1 MRASA
6 HSWIVVAIAAVAATV
21 AIPPLTYA
29 QVPTDS
35 AARPY
40 RLDGSLLRAGQ
51 SVYQTTIERSA
62 APVSTG
68 WRTVTLSETTYGTTP
83 AWLLLETRV
92 AAGPTSTDSLILAR
106 ADLRPLH
113 WGSMLGE
120 ARVGLEFSGD
130 SVFGAVSAPQ
140 GRRSLAVATAPGLI
154 VNQAM
159 LETALRTLAL
169 RTDWVDSTL
178 SLSLT
183 MGGAITVP
191 TTLVVS
197 AEEEIRVPAGTY
209 ECWVVVASAAEARAT
224 YWVAKRER
232 VVVQS
237 VQVLASMADARVVG
251 QLIRT
256 SP

>member
-1 MRASA
+1 VRTSP
-6 HSWIVVAIAAVAATV
+6 HPRIVAAAIAAIVAL
-21 AIPPLTYA
+21 PRLTAA
-29 QVPTDS
+29 QVPTDT
-35 AARPY
+35 ALRPF
-40 RLDGSLLRAGQ
+40 RIDGSVLRAGQ
-51 SVYQTTIERSA
+51 SVYQTTIERSG
-62 APVSTG
+62 APVAIG
-68 WRTVTLSETTYGTTP
+68 WRTVTLSETTYGNMP

-92 AAGPTSTDSLILAR
+92 AAGPTSTDSLIVGR

-113 WGSMLGE
+113 WGSILGE
-120 ARVGLEFSGD
+120 ARIGLEFSGD

-140 GRRSLAVATAPGLI
+140 GRRSVAVATAPGLI

-159 LETALRTLAL
+159 LEAALRTLSL
-169 RTDWVDSTL
+169 RTDWVDSTV

-183 MGGAITVP
+183 MGGATTVP
-191 TTLVVS
+191 TTLMVS

-209 ECWVVVASAAEARAT
+209 ECWVVVASAAEGRAT

-237 VQVLASMADARVVG
+237 VQVLASPADARVVG

-256 SP
+256 SR